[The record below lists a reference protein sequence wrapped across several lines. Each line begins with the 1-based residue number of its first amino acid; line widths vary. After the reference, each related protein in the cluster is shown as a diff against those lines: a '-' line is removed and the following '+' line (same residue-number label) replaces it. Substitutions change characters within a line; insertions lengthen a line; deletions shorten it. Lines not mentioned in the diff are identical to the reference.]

1 MLMIRLFVGSALVLF
16 LTIFFWRETY
26 SHHCLSLI
34 FFLIILG
41 VISASFIS
49 IKMQERNCFKNCYF
63 KESSI
68 FSKMLSSRVL
78 VTLFYFIISILMTIS
93 IMHAVVSFSMDI
105 LIYLLLHVALVTLIF
120 IYLNRLLSSTVKLK
134 YLYILSREI
143 TITIS
148 SIFLFAVYLYLGLYG
163 YEPLYLQ
170 ESLTQTI
177 KSASNIMGSDC
188 YYIDYVLRLKSELD
202 GWMWWMITKSSLTIQ
217 NGFVNVIIWIV
228 FMIVNA
234 FAIVGINRFIV
245 QIVYMLDEIFE
256 HMAEDEQI

>member
-1 MLMIRLFVGSALVLF
+1 MLMIRLFIGSAFVLF
-16 LTIFFWRETY
+16 LTIFFWRQTY
-26 SHHCLSLI
+26 SHSCFSLI

-41 VISASFIS
+41 VISLSFIS

-78 VTLFYFIISILMTIS
+78 VTVFYLIISILMSIS
-93 IMHAVVSFSMDI
+93 IVHALVSFSMDI
-105 LIYLLLHVALVTLIF
+105 LIYLLLHVVLVILIF
-120 IYLNRLLSSTVKLK
+120 SYLNRLLIHTVKSK

-148 SIFLFAVYLYLGLYG
+148 SIFLFAVYLYLSLYA
-163 YEPLYLQ
+163 YEPVYLQ
-170 ESLTQTI
+170 ESLTKTI

-188 YYIDYVLRLKSELD
+188 YYLDYVLRLKSELD
-202 GWMWWMITKSSLTIQ
+202 GWMWWMITKSSSTIQ
-217 NGFVNVIIWIV
+217 NGFVNVIVWIV

-245 QIVYMLDEIFE
+245 QIVYMLNEMF
-256 HMAEDEQI
+256 ANRVEDEQG